1 MKILT
6 ADGGYIKSQITDVER
21 SELER
26 KNREAEV
33 QYMYFYL
40 IQRFITFWLTYY
52 CKCFTSVLLRIAI
65 SDDVGTSTRGR
76 KRQFFTVWMVKI
88 SCFKFHTKQKKLLE
102 VILKKASFFFK
113 KLYFKVIENSVF
125 YMFVLFRTGL
135 IIHVCIVFSDFGGG
149 LYWLST
155 SSFKG

>member
-6 ADGGYIKSQITDVER
+6 ADGGYIKSQIIDVER

-65 SDDVGTSTRGR
+65 SDDVGTSTRGG

-88 SCFKFHTKQKKLLE
+88 SCFKFHTKQKNYLKLFLKKLLFF
-102 VILKKASFFFK
+102 LKSFTS
-113 KLYFKVIENSVF
+113 KLLKTLCFTCLF
-125 YMFVLFRTGL
+125 YLEQ
-135 IIHVCIVFSDFGGG
+135 D
-149 LYWLST
+149 
-155 SSFKG
+155 